1 MFLMRLFLWF
11 SNTVHIYQNRIFNG
25 SGFLY
30 QFSSNFPFFCKNPDS
45 KKITWIF
52 SNATF
57 FRIFNLSHFRL
68 SAFPGFGH
76 CQLILDYI
84 DAHDLH
90 ETAQNKTASRILKDP
105 PLNLNK
111 PDSIQCC
118 DFKKT
123 SGQQL
128 YRSIVLFEEEFTNVH
143 TIHTSCHTIKLRFI
157 LEHWRKK
164 ENETNK
170 NIHQTFTSFS
180 SK

>member
-1 MFLMRLFLWF
+1 MRHF
-11 SNTVHIYQNRIFNG
+11 SR
-25 SGFLY
+25 
-30 QFSSNFPFFCKNPDS
+30 FFTSEFGKL
-45 KKITWIF
+45 
-52 SNATF
+52 
-57 FRIFNLSHFRL
+57 NLSHFRL

-128 YRSIVLFEEEFTNVH
+128 YRSIVLFEEKFTNVH

-170 NIHQTFTSFS
+170 NIHQTFIWILAQKFKYLFMSFEFS
-180 SK
+180 CQK

>member
-1 MFLMRLFLWF
+1 MLNETF
-11 SNTVHIYQNRIFNG
+11 SRIFKHCA
-25 SGFLY
+25 Y
-30 QFSSNFPFFCKNPDS
+30 WAKSNFQRFRIFVSIFFKFSFFCKNPES
-45 KKITWIF
+45 KKIAWIF

-128 YRSIVLFEEEFTNVH
+128 YRSIVLFEEKLMYTQFTRRVIQSNCDSSLN
-143 TIHTSCHTIKLRFI
+143 IGEK
-157 LEHWRKK
+157 RK
-164 ENETNK
+164 NETNK

-180 SK
+180 TK

>member
-1 MFLMRLFLWF
+1 MRHF
-11 SNTVHIYQNRIFNG
+11 SR
-25 SGFLY
+25 
-30 QFSSNFPFFCKNPDS
+30 FFTSEFGKL
-45 KKITWIF
+45 
-52 SNATF
+52 
-57 FRIFNLSHFRL
+57 NLSHFRL

-128 YRSIVLFEEEFTNVH
+128 YRSIVLFEEKFTNVH

-157 LEHWRKK
+157 LEQHWEFK
-164 ENETNK
+164 ENQSDTNF
-170 NIHQTFTSFS
+170 HQTLLLLSERILNCEQLL
-180 SK
+180 